1 MNLNKML
8 YKRVELKEGV
18 PVQFVGVYV
27 TKWQKE
33 WGQPTVGFV
42 EDEAETIND
51 QDTEILKKIK
61 I

>member
-1 MNLNKML
+1 ML